1 MPETFLLVYPE
12 TLSFLFLQFFY
23 SFLGLITIVVV
34 VSSDLVGISLLWNYQ
49 SLLKWWF
56 LGKYRGATCSEYL
69 GNFELRYFL
78 MIATTPTQKQP
89 VSTATSQKNWT
100 MLFSQNTK
108 RWQQFAAT
116 IDFDTMRL
124 DPEMIDSIKTFQLGE
139 QAEGRTLTAVATQY
153 AQSHDEPDY
162 LTAMQQ
168 FIGEEQRHAH
178 YMAIALRANG
188 IEPFEKQWSDGL
200 FRKLRKLCG
209 WEMMISVLLTAEVI
223 AIAYY
228 STLAKASSDPQAKRL
243 FERILQDEAAHL
255 QFHGERLSFIRSGRW
270 SLRWLLHRLLLLGVA
285 GLVWGEH
292 RHVLKH
298 QFPTFPCFL
307 NRCHTLLMA
316 LI

>member
-1 MPETFLLVYPE
+1 M
-12 TLSFLFLQFFY
+12 
-23 SFLGLITIVVV
+23 
-34 VSSDLVGISLLWNYQ
+34 VGIGLSLTHQ
-49 SLLKWWF
+49 SRLKWRF
-56 LGKYRGATCSEYL
+56 LGKYRWAMCSECL

-78 MIATTPTQKQP
+78 MIATTPTQSQP
-89 VSTATSQKNWT
+89 ISLANSQKNWT
-100 MLFSQNTK
+100 MLFAQNTK

-116 IDFDTMRL
+116 IDFDTMHL
-124 DPEMIDSIKTFQLGE
+124 EPEMIDSIKTFQLGE

-188 IEPFEKQWSDGL
+188 IEPLEKQWSDGL

-228 STLAKASSDPQAKRL
+228 STLAKASQDPQAKRL
-243 FERILQDEAAHL
+243 FERILQDEVTHL
-255 QFHGERLSFIRSGRW
+255 QFHGERLSCARSGRF
-270 SLRWLLHRLLLLGVA
+270 STRWAFHRLFLWVVT
-285 GLVWGEH
+285 GLVWVEH
-292 RHVLKH
+292 RHVLIH
-298 QFPTFPCFL
+298 QFSSFPRFIQ
-307 NRCHTLLMA
+307 RCDALLTA
-316 LI
+316 LV